1 MKWTLQ
7 KWFSGAA
14 CDFACDSCGSY
25 EIYAESDRAIW
36 IAPWALW
43 GRLNFP
49 PFVWPFFACF
59 PCLQFFHTQTCSDW
73 PLLES
78 RCFDQTCFEQE
89 DITGVLELT
98 CLYLKLDKIEED
110 GGGEIG
116 TRPGLNYAT
125 MESLADV
132 YYEEV
137 LSEFQYSIAEIRRT
151 RDLTERAKLLHGL
164 SEICYISVD
173 VMLTYP
179 FVRQALFKEFESFFE
194 ALKGGEIP
202 LDLRDQVNRLFGMLL
217 ETRRWLEK
225 DPQCQF

>member
-1 MKWTLQ
+1 M
-7 KWFSGAA
+7 
-14 CDFACDSCGSY
+14 
-25 EIYAESDRAIW
+25 
-36 IAPWALW
+36 
-43 GRLNFP
+43 
-49 PFVWPFFACF
+49 
-59 PCLQFFHTQTCSDW
+59 
-73 PLLES
+73 LES

-137 LSEFQYSIAEIRRT
+137 LSEFQYSIAAIKKMS
-151 RDLTERAKLLHGL
+151 DLTERAKLLHEL
-164 SEICYISVD
+164 SEICYMNVD
-173 VMLTYP
+173 IMLRHA
-179 FVRQALFKEFESFFE
+179 FVRRDLFKEFESFFE
-194 ALKGGEIP
+194 ALKNGVIP
-202 LDLRDQVNRLFGMLL
+202 QDLRDQVNRLYGMLL
-217 ETRRWLEK
+217 EMRRSLEK